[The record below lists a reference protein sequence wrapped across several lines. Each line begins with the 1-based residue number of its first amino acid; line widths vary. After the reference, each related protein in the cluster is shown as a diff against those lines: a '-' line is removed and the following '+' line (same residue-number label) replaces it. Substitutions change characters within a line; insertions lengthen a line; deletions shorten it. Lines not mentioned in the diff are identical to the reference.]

1 VRPRT
6 ETSPR
11 RPAAPTINSWC
22 RLTAS
27 SIDGRGH
34 TAFASVKRGAQS
46 WTVFFPECEGLTSA
60 RRSSLAAPATSK
72 GAYSCAMNASS
83 STEIAPYQV
92 VAAPSVLVRR
102 LASTLWAIA
111 TVLAIVAVVIV
122 IASLST
128 PAPEAGYLR
137 GSVALFALAWGTIG
151 ARIAARYPRNAVG
164 WLMLATGLGF
174 GVIAVT
180 QELVIASLR
189 GPGLAQSPEIT
200 VRFVRISAY
209 LTSLAAG
216 LTVLLFPDGRLPSR
230 PWLLV
235 GALVVATNA
244 LGVAIAALAPLPSIA
259 GSANP
264 FLDAENEYFKV
275 QAYGLARYGGPLAL
289 AVCAG
294 ALLARVRRAG
304 TVERQQLKWVAAGGG
319 LAVVTNLLA
328 NALPIVPPL
337 QVVQLLT
344 LLAIPVAVGI
354 AMTRYHLYNI
364 DVILNRT
371 LVYAIVSGFL
381 AGLTAALVG
390 AIQGTFVAVT
400 GQRSDAAIVI
410 TTLIL
415 VAVFSPLRELAQRFV
430 DRRFKRAAKGLTGL
444 RSFETEVRTFA
455 GISDPQRLVM
465 RLLSESVATFEAVGG
480 AAELRGPDGS
490 YSVRPIGD
498 WDGDSRVTTTISDGR
513 GAMARI
519 RLASRV
525 SGDPYSEHEVA
536 QLRDAADAVAEVL
549 GSAS

>member
-1 VRPRT
+1 
-6 ETSPR
+6 
-11 RPAAPTINSWC
+11 
-22 RLTAS
+22 
-27 SIDGRGH
+27 
-34 TAFASVKRGAQS
+34 
-46 WTVFFPECEGLTSA
+46 
-60 RRSSLAAPATSK
+60 LAAPATSK
-72 GAYSCAMNASS
+72 GAYSCAMSASS

-337 QVVQLLT
+337 QVVQPLT

-390 AIQGTFVAVT
+390 AIQGTFVALT

-490 YSVRPIGD
+490 YSVRAIGD